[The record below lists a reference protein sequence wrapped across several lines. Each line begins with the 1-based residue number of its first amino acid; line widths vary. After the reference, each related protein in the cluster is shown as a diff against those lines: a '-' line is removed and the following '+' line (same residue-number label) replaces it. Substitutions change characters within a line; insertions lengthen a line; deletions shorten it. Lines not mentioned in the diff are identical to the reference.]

1 VTNSRWRA
9 HGTTQALT
17 SLSESRWLVGRRGLA
32 IARNASKLLA
42 LERSVDRSIAYT
54 SNQPMSPGKGPAFE
68 YGRALGTRARLHL
81 RGQRR
86 PARLLR
92 CVEDVAETLGF
103 DPYRDSNDAVRLRNC
118 PFDPLSRL
126 YTPLVCGVAQ
136 AMLTGVVEG
145 LGVDELTVSREMDPD
160 RCCGV
165 VSTGDRMAEQ
175 SA

>member
-1 VTNSRWRA
+1 MRRHRRSRRSPIRGGWSDAGAWRSPVT
-9 HGTTQALT
+9 
-17 SLSESRWLVGRRGLA
+17 LV
-32 IARNASKLLA
+32 NCS
-42 LERSVDRSIAYT
+42 
-54 SNQPMSPGKGPAFE
+54 
-68 YGRALGTRARLHL
+68 
-81 RGQRR
+81 
-86 PARLLR
+86 
-92 CVEDVAETLGF
+92 TLGF

-136 AMLTGVVEG
+136 AMLTGIVEG
-145 LGVDELTVSREMDPD
+145 LGADDLTVSREMDPD